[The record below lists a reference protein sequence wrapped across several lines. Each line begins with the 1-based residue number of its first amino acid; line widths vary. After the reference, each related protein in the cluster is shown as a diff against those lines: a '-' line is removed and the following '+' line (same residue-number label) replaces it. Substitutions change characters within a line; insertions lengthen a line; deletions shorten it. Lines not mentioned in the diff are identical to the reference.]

1 MLCTYRTNKKITR
14 SKGEIPQSVEKNMAT
29 DTLESRNISAFNWC
43 IQYVG
48 PGELTFIE
56 ICKLVSYEFPG
67 ADIIM
72 IDDPI
77 DDKQMIMV
85 YSHVSFTYTDV
96 LKKLEKCRY
105 QIIIEIDIDEETKF
119 LSTE

>member
-1 MLCTYRTNKKITR
+1 
-14 SKGEIPQSVEKNMAT
+14 MAT
-29 DTLESRNISAFNWC
+29 DILELKNISAFNWC

-77 DDKQMIMV
+77 DDKQMIMI

-105 QIIIEIDIDEETKF
+105 QIIIEIDTDEEIKF
-119 LSTE
+119 LSSE